1 MLEVVQ
7 ADYAKLES
15 TTAAQE
21 AAAAKD
27 FTQLTADMARGVTDQ
42 TERGRGRSWF
52 LFFWGEAKTSN
63 MCLCVTILRGGVLN
77 LRQNCPIYMSCF
89 HPCCGYIPHAAT
101 TQC

>member
-27 FTQLTADMARGVTDQ
+27 FTQLTADMARGLPTKAV
-42 TERGRGRSWF
+42 GRGRSWF
-52 LFFWGEAKTSN
+52 
-63 MCLCVTILRGGVLN
+63 
-77 LRQNCPIYMSCF
+77 
-89 HPCCGYIPHAAT
+89 
-101 TQC
+101 